1 MFLQMVLPA
10 FTDKYVLL
18 ARFLRPGI
26 KSEKIPR
33 KNLAILATSKILLQ
47 NEDYEE
53 YIYFTII
60 YIIFQ
65 VSLLFIKD
73 YIFLLIIDIKYNE

>member
-33 KNLAILATSKILLQ
+33 KNLAILATSKILLK

-65 VSLLFIKD
+65 DLFKIFKYIIKIL
-73 YIFLLIIDIKYNE
+73 YKSY